1 MRKGVVIKSTGSW
14 YTVEA
19 ESGDIFNCRIKGKF
33 RIKGIKATNPVAVGD
48 IVEFQEGENDSSV
61 ITKIFERSNYII
73 RRSTNLSK
81 QFHVIASNVDQAM
94 LIVTVNFPV
103 TSTVFID
110 RFLVSAEAY
119 SIPVFIVFNKTDL
132 YNEADQEKLNDLI
145 SIYEGIGYNCIK
157 VSAKEDVNT
166 DTVENILNNKVTVLA
181 GHSGVGKSTLINKI
195 EPGLDLK
202 TSEISDM
209 HQTGKHTT
217 TFAEMFKLSQGG
229 CIIDTPGIRGYG
241 LFDMAKEEL
250 SHFFPEI
257 FEESDNCKFN
267 NCTHV
272 HEPGCAVIEAVKE
285 GRVSLSRYE
294 SYLSLMLEDA
304 DEKYR

>member
-14 YTVEA
+14 YAVEA

-48 IVEFQEGENDSSV
+48 IVEFEEREGDDSV
-61 ITKIFERSNYII
+61 ITKIFERKNYII

-81 QFHVIASNVDQAM
+81 QFHIIAANVDQAM
-94 LIVTVNFPV
+94 LIVTINYPV

-110 RFLVSAEAY
+110 RFLLSAEAY

-132 YNEADQEKLNDLI
+132 YKEADKDKLNKLI
-145 SIYEGIGYNCIK
+145 SVYEEIGYECIK
-157 VSAKEDVNT
+157 VSAKEDLNT
-166 DTVENILNNKVTVLA
+166 NLVEEILKHKVTVLA

-202 TSEISDM
+202 TSEISDS

-217 TFAEMFKLSQGG
+217 TFAEMYRLGNGG

-257 FEESDNCKFN
+257 FRESEHCKFY

-272 HEPGCAVIEAVKE
+272 HEPGCAVVAAVKE
-285 GRVSLSRYE
+285 GRISLSRYE
-294 SYLSLMLEDA
+294 SYLSLMLEDE

>member
-19 ESGDIFNCRIKGKF
+19 ESGEIFNCRIKGKF

-48 IVEFQEGENDSSV
+48 IVEFLEGVDDGSV
-61 ITKIFERSNYII
+61 ITKIYERKNYII

-81 QFHVIASNVDQAM
+81 QFHIIAANVDQAM

-119 SIPVFIVFNKTDL
+119 SIPVYIVFNKMDL
-132 YNEADQEKLNDLI
+132 YKDEDIQKLDEFVRV
-145 SIYEGIGYNCIK
+145 YEDIGYKCIK
-157 VSAKEDVNT
+157 TSAKDDINT
-166 DTVENILNNKVTVLA
+166 DEVKNILKEKVTVLS

-195 EPGLDLK
+195 EPDLDLK
-202 TSEISDM
+202 TSEISDA

-229 CIIDTPGIRGYG
+229 SIVDTPGIRGYG
-241 LFDMAKEEL
+241 LFDMDKEEL

-257 FEESDNCKFN
+257 FKESENCKFY
-267 NCTHV
+267 NCSHV
-272 HEPGCAVIEAVKE
+272 HEPGCAIIEAVKE
-285 GRVSLSRYE
+285 GRISLSRYE
-294 SYLSLMLEDA
+294 SYIGLMLEDT

>member
-19 ESGDIFNCRIKGKF
+19 ESGDLINCRIKGKF

-48 IVEFQEGENDSSV
+48 VVEFEEKGGDDSV
-61 ITKIFERSNYII
+61 ITKIYERKNYII
-73 RRSTNLSK
+73 RKSTNLSK
-81 QFHVIASNVDQAM
+81 QFHIIAANVDQAL
-94 LIVTVNFPV
+94 LIVTVNYPV

-110 RFLVSAEAY
+110 RFLISAEAY
-119 SIPVFIVFNKTDL
+119 SIPVYIVFNKTDL
-132 YNEADQEKLNDLI
+132 YDDADMDKLNELMQ
-145 SIYEGIGYNCIK
+145 IYENIGYKCIP
-157 VSAKEDVNT
+157 VSAKDNVNT
-166 DTVENILNNKVTVLA
+166 NVVKEILKDKVTVLS

-195 EPGLDLK
+195 EPGLELK
-202 TSEISDM
+202 TSEISEL

-217 TFAEMFKLSQGG
+217 TFAEMFRLNEGG
-229 CIIDTPGIRGYG
+229 SIVDTPGIRGYG

-257 FEESDNCKFN
+257 FKESEHCKFY

-272 HEPGCAVIEAVKE
+272 HEPGCAVVEAVKE
-285 GRVSLSRYE
+285 GKISLSRYE
-294 SYLSLMLEDA
+294 SYISLMLEDE

>member
-1 MRKGVVIKSTGSW
+1 MKKGVVIKSTGSW

-19 ESGDIFNCRIKGKF
+19 ESGKIFNCRIKGKF

-48 IVEFQEGENDSSV
+48 IVEFEEAKDEGSV
-61 ITKIFERSNYII
+61 IANIFERKNYIV

-81 QFHVIASNVDQAM
+81 QFHILASNIDQAM

-103 TSTVFID
+103 TSTIFID

-119 SIPVFIVFNKTDL
+119 SIPVNIIFNKVDIF
-132 YNEADQEKLNDLI
+132 NKEDVDKLEELI
-145 SIYEGIGYNCIK
+145 TIYKNIGYNCIK
-157 VSAKEDVNT
+157 VSAKEGINIDKVK
-166 DTVENILNNKVTVLA
+166 NILKNKVTVLS

-195 EPGLDLK
+195 EPALNLK
-202 TSEISDM
+202 TSEISDA

-217 TFAEMFKLSQGG
+217 TFAEMFKLSDGG
-229 CIIDTPGIRGYG
+229 SIVDTPGIRGYG
-241 LFDMAKEEL
+241 LFEMEKEEL

-257 FEESDNCKFN
+257 FKGSENCKFY

-272 HEPGCAVIEAVKE
+272 HEPGCAVVEGVKNGE
-285 GRVSLSRYE
+285 ISISRYE